1 MNIEALQSFT
11 IARHTIHNMN
21 YIILV
26 IPTPFMAQ
34 GIPNSPIS
42 GGLQNILICIH
53 DILHINFVMS
63 EAPYLRGDLWLLSK
77 GQVQLYFEFYTQP
90 ILITKQHFQSKEI
103 SIWLL
108 SYNYQ
113 AYAFRMRNGIDVS
126 CANINLNW
134 MSFIWVKYP
143 HLLET

>member
-63 EAPYLRGDLWLLSK
+63 EAPYLRGDL
-77 GQVQLYFEFYTQP
+77 
-90 ILITKQHFQSKEI
+90 
-103 SIWLL
+103 
-108 SYNYQ
+108 
-113 AYAFRMRNGIDVS
+113 
-126 CANINLNW
+126 
-134 MSFIWVKYP
+134 
-143 HLLET
+143 